1 MSRSA
6 DEIRKRIA
14 KRKKERQPTQSQSPR
29 KGKGQ
34 PNFYVR
40 DEERFGVAPFDTYE
54 GGGGSNQHPLFQK
67 EWFMFKILGA
77 ACLLLIIAIMFKDG
91 SSRFDSAR
99 HFVNKAME
107 SEFQFA
113 AVTEWYEDQFGRP
126 LALLPT
132 TIDKET
138 PAGNAPNYA
147 LPVLSTKILEN
158 FEKNGQGIMIE
169 TTGNNSQAE
178 AIYEGTVEYIGTK
191 PEVGGITVI
200 IQHSDGTESWYG
212 NLEKTDVLL
221 YDYIEKG
228 TKIGTV
234 TNNSDGVN
242 GMFYFA
248 IKKGDSFID
257 PIQVINFE

>member
-1 MSRSA
+1 MSKRA
-6 DEIRKRIA
+6 DDIRKRIA
-14 KRKKERQPTQSQSPR
+14 KRKRDRQQMPSQQSSRKNQLPTS
-29 KGKGQ
+29 
-34 PNFYVR
+34 FYVK
-40 DEERFGVAPFDTYE
+40 DEERYGVAPFDSYE
-54 GGGGSNQHPLFQK
+54 GGGTNQHPLFNK
-67 EWFMFKILGA
+67 EWFMFKVLGA
-77 ACLLLIIAIMFKDG
+77 ACLLLLVAIMFKDG
-91 SSRFDSAR
+91 NARFEPAR
-99 HFVNKAME
+99 DFVAKTME

-132 TIDKET
+132 NIQKET
-138 PAGNAPNYA
+138 PTQDAPNYA
-147 LPVLSTKILEN
+147 MPVLSTKILEN

-169 TTGNNSQAE
+169 TGNNSQAE

-191 PEVGGITVI
+191 PEIGGITVV
-200 IQHSDGTESWYG
+200 IQHSDGSESWYG
-212 NLEKTDVLL
+212 NLEASDVLL

-234 TNNSDGVN
+234 TDSSDGVN